1 MAITAIRTRLQSRV
15 LGGGFDASGNPKQG
29 KDQAVV
35 ALAGTYETGGI
46 SLTAADLGFST
57 VDYVTFEVR
66 TPAPTATTHESMNWD
81 TTNLFSVDQ
90 GGTQLADNTTIDV
103 RAFVVG
109 DAARDVELT

>member
-46 SLTAADLGFST
+46 SLTAADLGFAT
-57 VDYVTFEVR
+57 VDYVSFEVR
-66 TPAPTATTHESMNWD
+66 TPAPTATTHEGANWD
-81 TTNLFSVDQ
+81 TTNLFMVDQ
-90 GGTQLADNTTIDV
+90 GGSQLANDTTIDV
-103 RAFVVG
+103 RATVVG